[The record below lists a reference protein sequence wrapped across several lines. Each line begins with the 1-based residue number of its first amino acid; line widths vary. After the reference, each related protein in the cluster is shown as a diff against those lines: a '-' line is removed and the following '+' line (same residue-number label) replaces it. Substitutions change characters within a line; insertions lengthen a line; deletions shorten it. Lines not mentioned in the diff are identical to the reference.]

1 MREIA
6 HEPDLPVDG
15 VVAVPFESPLLKYGT
30 ENLSGQ
36 DIREIG
42 FSRHVLQWTDLSN
55 CLMGGVDFS
64 YADLTKAN
72 LTRIKKDEH
81 FMCKDAV
88 VRRPDFFRALY
99 DFETRVSLPVLE
111 AILESNRGDEQR
123 DDVLFS
129 SGITV
134 VHNDV
139 VEVAQKV
146 EPYLK
151 YFDDGLGSVLFQR
164 DWKGREY
171 DIEMARLD
179 GVDSKFLK
187 GALYGSS
194 ETREHFREAVKYGL
208 LGGLLVSGTDFVI
221 KRGIVSEE
229 VLMGAN
235 VLGADGLDLY
245 LGAMALTGA
254 MGLYKLVKGM
264 GAYKAY
270 RSAASRLVDRF
281 K

>member
-1 MREIA
+1 
-6 HEPDLPVDG
+6 
-15 VVAVPFESPLLKYGT
+15 
-30 ENLSGQ
+30 
-36 DIREIG
+36 
-42 FSRHVLQWTDLSN
+42 
-55 CLMGGVDFS
+55 
-64 YADLTKAN
+64 
-72 LTRIKKDEH
+72 
-81 FMCKDAV
+81 
-88 VRRPDFFRALY
+88 
-99 DFETRVSLPVLE
+99 
-111 AILESNRGDEQR
+111 
-123 DDVLFS
+123 
-129 SGITV
+129 
-134 VHNDV
+134 
-139 VEVAQKV
+139 
-146 EPYLK
+146 
-151 YFDDGLGSVLFQR
+151 
-164 DWKGREY
+164 
-171 DIEMARLD
+171 MARLD